1 MHELYELLQPSG
13 VDFELLPVDSKHIC
27 NPLLQV
33 VGCDCAQAPVGNVAT
48 SGTPIMVN
56 ADASKIFEN
65 FDMSPPF
72 EEAAS

>member
-13 VDFELLPVDSKHIC
+13 FDCERLPTISKQNC

-33 VGCDCAQAPVGNVAT
+33 VGCDCAQAPIGNVAT
-48 SGTPIMVN
+48 SGAPIMVS

-65 FDMSPPF
+65 FDMTDPL
-72 EEAAS
+72 